1 VFVEFIMTTPTKGVY
16 ASKRWAVSEITEGV
30 RPDGSKRLT
39 LCIRRKRKTSEEQQ
53 EKKRKNMESL
63 TEQVQKSPEEKREE
77 RKFNALAR
85 ELISL
90 NPQPQPTAKPVRAAA
105 VTKLGALS
113 EEAVASRDYGTRG
126 LADMIGGGVLA
137 EDDMQTLH
145 APLSGR
151 DGRARVK
158 TAHEKSMYRQGVWTD
173 NVTDFTKKGVSKTP
187 SQRVAESE
195 SGSSDEE
202 VDTWVQCERC
212 SKWRIWR
219 NQCVPAHFFCC
230 DQPGKTCATPQDP
243 WD

>member
-16 ASKRWAVSEITEGV
+16 ASKRWAVSNIEEGPRGFQTLTV
-30 RPDGSKRLT
+30 RFKRMRQTSKE
-39 LCIRRKRKTSEEQQ
+39 K
-53 EKKRKNMESL
+53 EKKRKTMSL
-63 TEQVQKSPEEKREE
+63 ALVKEEEQQKKKKREE